1 MISKMPYLS
10 HRDNTTR
17 KVLLY
22 CLGFFFILQFLVKNA
37 EVSDVGKYLIE
48 IVFLWCLTRGV
59 YRPAIVNS
67 IGIKAPIAIA
77 VLMFLELAV
86 TSVFN
91 AVSFGNIIVGL
102 LGHYLGFFVFF
113 VAIYVFTIDDYKKL
127 FRLFYYYQFVNLGC
141 SLYQYVV
148 LGYYQDLNNG
158 AFTGGATQDFF
169 CGLLVVY
176 YYSSYIRKTESF
188 NKCAF
193 ILISSV
199 IIAILQEE
207 KFILAEIAIVVLYQA
222 IVGKKNIRNILVISL
237 FIAAIP
243 VIVSKMGEINGEY
256 ASMSLSS
263 TQNIADNLTTEGS
276 GYGFPRIGSLP
287 LITAAFFQDAQDILL
302 GFGCGACE
310 NTTLSIADKTFIDR
324 YGDLNYFQ
332 YPIQLTY
339 LQTGL
344 IGVCLYVGFFVTLLV
359 YNIIKRKQTAYRF
372 RFVYDIAIMVNIIC
386 VALIWYNQTL
396 KWYYAILPYL
406 FLALG
411 PVCTRQIKNNEL

>member
-1 MISKMPYLS
+1 MISKIPYLS
-10 HRDNTTR
+10 HRDNNTR

-48 IVFLWCLTRGV
+48 IVLLWCLTRGV
-59 YRPAIVNS
+59 YRPTVVNS

-169 CGLLVVY
+169 CGLLIVY

-237 FIAAIP
+237 FISAIP

-263 TQNIADNLTTEGS
+263 TQNIADNLTTEGA

-310 NTTLSIADKTFIDR
+310 NTNLSIADKTFIDR
-324 YGDLNYFQ
+324 YRDLNYFQ

-344 IGVCLYVGFFVTLLV
+344 IGVCLYVGFFVTLLI
-359 YNIIKRKQTAYRF
+359 YNIIKRKQTGYKF
-372 RFVYDIAIMVNIIC
+372 RFIYDIAIMINIIC

-396 KWYYAILPYL
+396 KWYYAIMPFL

-411 PVCTRQIKNNEL
+411 PVCTRQMKNNEL

>member
-10 HRDNTTR
+10 HRDNITR

-37 EVSDVGKYLIE
+37 GVSDVGKYLIE
-48 IVFLWCLTRGV
+48 IVLLWFLTRGV

-127 FRLFYYYQFVNLGC
+127 FHLFYYYQFVNLGC
-141 SLYQYVV
+141 SLYQYVI

-158 AFTGGATQDFF
+158 AFIGGASQDFF
-169 CGLLVVY
+169 CGLLIVY

-222 IVGKKNIRNILVISL
+222 IVGKKNTRNVLVISL

-256 ASMSLSS
+256 ASMSLSN
-263 TQNIADNLTTEGS
+263 TQNIVDNLTTEGA

-287 LITAAFFQDAQDILL
+287 LITAVFFQDTQDILL

-310 NTTLSIADKTFIDR
+310 NTTLAIADKTFIDR

-396 KWYYAILPYL
+396 KWYYAILPFL

>member
-1 MISKMPYLS
+1 MISKIPYLS
-10 HRDNTTR
+10 QRDNTTR
-17 KVLLY
+17 KVILY
-22 CLGFFFILQFLVKNA
+22 CLGFFFILEFLVKNA
-37 EVSDVGKYLIE
+37 EISDVGKYLIE

-67 IGIKAPIAIA
+67 IGIKAPITIA

-86 TSVFN
+86 TSVVN
-91 AVSFGNIIVGL
+91 AVPFGNITVGL

-169 CGLLVVY
+169 CGLLIVY
-176 YYSSYIRKTESF
+176 YYSSYTRKTESF

-207 KFILAEIAIVVLYQA
+207 KFILAEIVIVILYQA
-222 IVGKKNIRNILVISL
+222 IVGKKNIRNVLVISL

-287 LITAAFFQDAQDILL
+287 LITAAFFKDAQDILL

-344 IGVCLYVGFFVTLLV
+344 IGVCLYVVFFVTLLV
-359 YNIIKRKQTAYRF
+359 YNIIKRKQTDYRF

-396 KWYYAILPYL
+396 KWYYAILPFL

>member
-1 MISKMPYLS
+1 MISKIPYLS
-10 HRDNTTR
+10 HRDNNTR

-48 IVFLWCLTRGV
+48 IVLLWCLTRGV
-59 YRPAIVNS
+59 YRPAVVNS

-169 CGLLVVY
+169 CGLLIVY

-237 FIAAIP
+237 FISAIP

-263 TQNIADNLTTEGS
+263 TQNIADNLTTEGA

-310 NTTLSIADKTFIDR
+310 NTNLSIADKTFIDR
-324 YGDLNYFQ
+324 YRDLNYFQ

-344 IGVCLYVGFFVTLLV
+344 IGVCLYVGFFVTLLI
-359 YNIIKRKQTAYRF
+359 YNIIKRKQTGYKF
-372 RFVYDIAIMVNIIC
+372 RFIYDIAIMINIIC

-396 KWYYAILPYL
+396 KWYYAIMPFL

-411 PVCTRQIKNNEL
+411 PVCTRQMKNNEL